1 MSSTTLGSPGAPSG
15 GAAPGGAAPDTPP
28 SAYSIYGRAVVRA
41 FLPLIV
47 SAIVA
52 AIVWEAFLRFFDIN
66 PLIGKTP
73 AAVWEYLFT
82 DPQAAANRTAVFHPL
97 GVTLRDASLGF
108 VSGMLAALVV
118 AICFVLFRS
127 VEQAFMPVAM
137 LLRSVPLV
145 AMTPLIT
152 LIFGRGLLGVS
163 VIAGIVVFFPALVT
177 VVFGLRSV
185 NPQTRD
191 LVMAYGGSDLTVLRK
206 VAFPTAMPAIFA
218 AARISVPGAL
228 IGALVAE
235 WLATGLGTGGVILRD
250 IGAFGYDN
258 LWASIVTLTAF
269 SILLYTLVGLV
280 ETFVLARFGPAP
292 TSH

>member
-1 MSSTTLGSPGAPSG
+1 MTTTI
-15 GAAPGGAAPDTPP
+15 DTPSVPAAARDTFP
-28 SAYSIYGRAVVRA
+28 SAFSIYSRATVRA
-41 FLPLIV
+41 FVPLIV

-73 AAVWEYLFT
+73 AAVWEYMFT
-82 DPQAAANRTAVFHPL
+82 APEAAANRTAVFDPL
-97 GVTLRDASLGF
+97 GTTLRDASLGF
-108 VSGMLAALVV
+108 AGGMIAAL
-118 AICFVLFRS
+118 AIAISFVLFRS
-127 VEQAFMPVAM
+127 VEQAFMPLAM

-177 VVFGLRSV
+177 IVFGLRSV
-185 NPQTRD
+185 NRQTRD
-191 LVMAYGGSDLTVLRK
+191 LVVAYGGSDLTVLRK

-235 WLATGLGTGGVILRD
+235 WLATGQGTGGVILRD
-250 IGAFGYDN
+250 IGSFGYDN
-258 LWASIVTLTAF
+258 LWASIVSLTSF
-269 SILLYTLVGLV
+269 SIVLYTFVGLI
-280 ETFVLARFGPAP
+280 ETFILARFGPTPA
-292 TSH
+292 TH

>member
-1 MSSTTLGSPGAPSG
+1 MTTTDLDSPAVTTATPDAAGSTF
-15 GAAPGGAAPDTPP
+15 
-28 SAYSIYGRAVVRA
+28 SIYGRAVLKA
-41 FLPLIV
+41 FAPLLV

-52 AIVWEAFLRFFDIN
+52 TIAWEAFLRFYDIN
-66 PLIGKTP
+66 PLVGKTP
-73 AAVWEYLFT
+73 AAVWEYMFT
-82 DPQAAANRTAVFHPL
+82 APEASANRSAVFDPL
-97 GVTLRDASLGF
+97 GTTLRDASIGF
-108 VSGMLAALVV
+108 VAGMIAAIAV
-118 AICFVLFRS
+118 AVGFVLFRS
-127 VEQAFMPVAM
+127 VEQALMPVAM

-152 LIFGRGLLGVS
+152 LIFGHGLAGVS

-177 VVFGLRSV
+177 IAFGLRSV
-185 NPQTRD
+185 NPQSHD
-191 LVMAYGGSDLTVLRK
+191 LVVAYGGSEFTVLRK
-206 VAFPTAMPAIFA
+206 LAFPTALPAIFA

-235 WLATGLGTGGVILRD
+235 WLATGQGIGGVILRD

-258 LWASIVTLTAF
+258 LWASVISLTAF

-292 TSH
+292 DDH

>member
-1 MSSTTLGSPGAPSG
+1 MTTSPLDPTALASPVPAG
-15 GAAPGGAAPDTPP
+15 GRASVA
-28 SAYSIYGRAVVRA
+28 SAYARATVRA
-41 FLPLIV
+41 FLPLVV

-52 AIVWEAFLRFFDIN
+52 AIVWQGFLRFFDIN

-73 AAVWEYLFT
+73 AAVWEYMFT
-82 DPQAAANRTAVFHPL
+82 APEAAANRTAVFDPL
-97 GVTLRDASLGF
+97 GTTLRDASIGF
-108 VSGMLAALVV
+108 VSGMIAAMVV
-118 AICFVLFRS
+118 AVFFVLFRS

-152 LIFGRGLLGVS
+152 LIFGRGLVGVG

-177 VVFGLRSV
+177 MVFGLRSV
-185 NPQTRD
+185 NPQTVD
-191 LVMAYGGSDLTVLRK
+191 LVVAYGGSELTVLRK

-235 WLATGLGTGGVILRD
+235 WLATGAGTGGVILRD

-269 SILLYTLVGLV
+269 SIVLYTLVGLV
-280 ETFVLARFGPAP
+280 ETFALARFGPTP
-292 TSH
+292 TPH

>member
-1 MSSTTLGSPGAPSG
+1 MTTSVPEAGTDARTGSPASS
-15 GAAPGGAAPDTPP
+15 PDPDA
-28 SAYSIYGRAVVRA
+28 SASAFSVYGWAVLRA
-41 FLPLIV
+41 FAPLVV

-52 AIVWEAFLRFFDIN
+52 VIVWEAFLRLFDIN

-73 AAVWEYLFT
+73 GAVWTYMFT
-82 DPQAAANRTAVFHPL
+82 APEAAANRTAVFDPL
-97 GVTLRDASLGF
+97 GTTLRDASVGF
-108 VSGMLAALVV
+108 VAGMIAAIAV
-118 AICFVLFRS
+118 AVGFVLFRS
-127 VEQAFMPVAM
+127 VEQAFMPIAM

-152 LIFGRGLLGVS
+152 LIFGRGLAGVS

-185 NPQTRD
+185 NPQSHD
-191 LVMAYGGSDLTVLRK
+191 LVVAYGGSEFTVLRK
-206 VAFPTAMPAIFA
+206 LAFPTAMPAIFA

-235 WLATGLGTGGVILRD
+235 WLATGKGTGGVILRD
-250 IGAFGYDN
+250 IGAFGYGN
-258 LWASIVTLTAF
+258 LWASIVSLTAF

-292 TSH
+292 ASH

>member
-1 MSSTTLGSPGAPSG
+1 MSLTLDSTPT
-15 GAAPGGAAPDTPP
+15 AAADTFP
-28 SAYSIYGRAVVRA
+28 SAFSVYSRATLRA
-41 FLPLIV
+41 FVPLIV

-52 AIVWEAFLRFFDIN
+52 GIVWEAFLRFFDIN

-73 AAVWEYLFT
+73 AAVWEYMFT
-82 DPQAAANRTAVFHPL
+82 APEAAANRTAVFDPL
-97 GVTLRDASLGF
+97 GTTLRDASLGF
-108 VSGMLAALVV
+108 VGGMIAALAVG
-118 AICFVLFRS
+118 ISFVLFRS
-127 VEQAFMPVAM
+127 VEQAFLPIAM

-177 VVFGLRSV
+177 IVFGLRSV
-185 NPQTRD
+185 NRQTRD
-191 LVMAYGGSDLTVLRK
+191 LVVAYGGSDLTVLRK

-235 WLATGLGTGGVILRD
+235 WLATGQGTGGVILRD
-250 IGAFGYDN
+250 IGSFGYDN
-258 LWASIVTLTAF
+258 LWASIVSLTSF
-269 SILLYTLVGLV
+269 SIVLYTVVGLI
-280 ETFVLARFGPAP
+280 ESFVLARFGPAP
-292 TSH
+292 ASH